1 MAISAL
7 PEQGE
12 PAFEIGD
19 DCASIVKSGTGTS
32 AGVHCVGSGRNGCLL
47 GGLMRKTLCG
57 MGVNTERGARKQQSC
72 GRSESTLYGRTEN
85 FVRAVNIV
93 SEKTAIKTRS
103 DIRPQRARE
112 INTRAQ

>member
-47 GGLMRKTLCG
+47 GGLLRETLCG
-57 MGVNTERGARKQQSC
+57 HGSKHGKGC
-72 GRSESTLYGRTEN
+72 
-85 FVRAVNIV
+85 
-93 SEKTAIKTRS
+93 EKTTKLWS
-103 DIRPQRARE
+103 K
-112 INTRAQ
+112 